1 MVANLFITTFD
12 NRGSE
17 RAHHQ
22 RDTRITDFSYMCGSD
37 RCAEW
42 NAAVHRSVKSLVA
55 AVVDYIKLANSKHVG
70 EYLHCEKRELL

>member
-1 MVANLFITTFD
+1 
-12 NRGSE
+12 
-17 RAHHQ
+17 
-22 RDTRITDFSYMCGSD
+22 MCGSD

-42 NAAVHRSVKSLVA
+42 NAPVHRSVNSLVA